1 MAWRVALAL
10 SEWNWEGWDGC
21 MHGIG
26 FGFGQES
33 KVKRAKCGRRS
44 GFSMT
49 FMRGGFF
56 FFWRGCGYLLKTNLR
71 IHMG

>member
-1 MAWRVALAL
+1 MVRRVALAL

-26 FGFGQES
+26 IGQES
-33 KVKRAKCGRRS
+33 KGTKRGRRS

-49 FMRGGFF
+49 FMRGGF

>member
-1 MAWRVALAL
+1 MARRVALAL

-26 FGFGQES
+26 IGQES
-33 KVKRAKCGRRS
+33 KVKRTKLGRRT

-49 FMRGGFF
+49 FMRNGFGFF
-56 FFWRGCGYLLKTNLR
+56 LPRVWIFA
-71 IHMG
+71 